1 MIALAPH
8 NTERYLQLKTYTPA
22 WKIGTGLPDSL
33 PPGQYRVTG
42 ENCVDGVAYILLE
55 NAFRVPT
62 DQNSCISDLSES
74 QCTTL
79 QSLEF
84 RVRKGDVISV
94 NFRSQ

>member
-1 MIALAPH
+1 MIALALH
-8 NTERYLQLKTYTPA
+8 KTERYLQLKKFTPA

-33 PPGQYRVTG
+33 PPGQYRVTS

-55 NAFRVPT
+55 NAYRVPT

-74 QCTTL
+74 QFNDQ
-79 QSLEF
+79 QSAEF
-84 RVRKGDVISV
+84 RVRKGDVISL